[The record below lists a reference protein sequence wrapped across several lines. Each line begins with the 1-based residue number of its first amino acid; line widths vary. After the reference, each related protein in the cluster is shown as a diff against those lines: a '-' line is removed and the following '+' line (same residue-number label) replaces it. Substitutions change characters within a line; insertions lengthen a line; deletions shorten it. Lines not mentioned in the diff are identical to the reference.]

1 MVPVTRVM
9 ACEKDDGWHVMFN
22 RQLVQ
27 LRATSLVLVE
37 LVCWQR
43 AKNKPPQQSNEAHRV
58 PGFGGYGIYAGQS
71 VETSSWV
78 TASSQ
83 GNYRRS
89 RGKGKVSAGW
99 GRLTGA
105 ERAVGVG

>member
-78 TASSQ
+78 TAS
-83 GNYRRS
+83 
-89 RGKGKVSAGW
+89 
-99 GRLTGA
+99 
-105 ERAVGVG
+105 